1 MLTAHNGKVIIM
13 TNMKGGIGKTTDNDL
28 LSIVGSQLFHKK
40 ILLVDYDQQRNT
52 TSNIT
57 STFQITNYNNSLSYA
72 IENHNWLGS
81 ITKLSD
87 NLDFIAGSFSSK
99 GLVDWLNE
107 QFPQGQKRDFAFKDT
122 FDELRNVYDY
132 IFIDCPPS
140 ADNLV
145 QSFITTCDYIVQLQ
159 ELKRFAMEGT
169 QTFTDEVLLKL
180 IAAYQDKVHFQ
191 IIGILPVLFSSRMNR
206 QKEHL
211 RILKD
216 RYGESNIFATIIKG
230 SDRLEIYGEDGIRLK
245 DYFDRRIWGIFAD
258 IFCELEQRIQYYE
271 RTGDTEGFS
280 YTPQFADSI
289 KNKILA
295 KGREIKINGVVTT
308 SGSIK

>member
-1 MLTAHNGKVIIM
+1 MGAHKGKVIIM

-28 LSIVGSQLFHKK
+28 LAIVGSQLFNKK

-72 IENHNWLGS
+72 IENHKWLGS
-81 ITKLSD
+81 TTKLSD
-87 NLDFIAGSFSSK
+87 FLDFIAGSFSSK

-107 QFPQGQKRDFAFKDT
+107 QFPQGQKRDFAFKKT
-122 FDELRNVYDY
+122 FEELKNVYDY
-132 IFIDCPPS
+132 VFIDCPPS

-180 IAAYQDKVHFQ
+180 IETYKETVHFQ
-191 IIGILPVLFSSRMNR
+191 IIGILPVLFSSRMRTQN
-206 QKEHL
+206 KNL
-211 RILKD
+211 NILKE
-216 RYGESNIFATIIKG
+216 RYGESNVFSTIIKG
-230 SDRLEIYGEDGIRLK
+230 SDRLEAYGEDGIRLK
-245 DYFDRRIWGIFAD
+245 DYCDRRIWSIFAD
-258 IFCELEQRIQYYE
+258 IFCELEERIEYYE
-271 RTGDTEGFS
+271 ATGDTEGFT
-280 YTPQFADSI
+280 YTPQFADSL
-289 KNKILA
+289 KNRTLA
-295 KGREIKINGVVTT
+295 KGKEIEINGIATT
-308 SGSIK
+308 NEPIK